1 MKPKFRST
9 ESAFFT
15 VLKNLNYEGQNVGQS
30 VVQKLKPDD
39 RRKHIIEGNS
49 KVTALDLS
57 KMFYVSERTIE
68 RDLKK
73 LTEEKVIEYVG
84 GAKDGYWTV
93 KK

>member
-15 VLKNLNYEGQNVGQS
+15 VLKNLNYEGQNVGQ
-30 VVQKLKPDD
+30 KLKPDD
-39 RRKHIIEGNS
+39 RRKHIIEIIEGNS

-57 KMFYVSERTIE
+57 KIFYVSERTIE

-84 GAKDGYWTV
+84 GAKDGHWTV